1 MASPRAQVRR
11 VLDETLH
18 SMQNLERPA
27 LLRILPVLASAQKE
41 VEKDLR
47 HWLASHS
54 GETFT
59 AARYK
64 NALAVLNRAIHEAEI
79 KAAVE
84 HSLKD
89 AAKKHIGP
97 LSLHNVQREWVSLA
111 TIFDGVAQP
120 LAFEEAAIL
129 AEGKRILWPRFES
142 SAQRY
147 AGSIGEKTRFQLAV
161 SRSRGETIDE
171 LTRRLQA
178 KLPHVF
184 HGERWDAERL
194 ARTECSNA
202 AAEYHH
208 EALVEAAKD
217 DDQLME
223 RWDATHDGRL
233 CPMCASLD
241 GQVVALD
248 EDYVADWVTFSKK
261 GSRSHHERVGH
272 TIAHPQC
279 RCPRSPW
286 RETWP
291 TFATPSSTETLAREA
306 PGYKVSFH
314 TRAA

>member
-1 MASPRAQVRR
+1 MASNVRAQVQR
-11 VLDETLH
+11 VLSETVH

-147 AGSIGEKTRFQLAV
+147 AGSIGDKTRFQLAV

-194 ARTECSNA
+194 ARTETMNA
-202 AAEYHH
+202 ANEYHH
-208 EALVEAAKD
+208 EALREATKD
-217 DDQLME
+217 DDKLME
-223 RWDATHDGRL
+223 RWDACHDGRL
-233 CPMCASLD
+233 CVECASLD
-241 GQVVALD
+241 GQVTEVD
-248 EDYVADWVTFSKK
+248 EDFKA
-261 GSRSHHERVGH
+261 RSG
-272 TIAHPQC
+272 AHDEKPPIHPNC
-279 RCPRSPW
+279 RCVLLPW

-306 PGYKVSFH
+306 ERER
-314 TRAA
+314 RAA